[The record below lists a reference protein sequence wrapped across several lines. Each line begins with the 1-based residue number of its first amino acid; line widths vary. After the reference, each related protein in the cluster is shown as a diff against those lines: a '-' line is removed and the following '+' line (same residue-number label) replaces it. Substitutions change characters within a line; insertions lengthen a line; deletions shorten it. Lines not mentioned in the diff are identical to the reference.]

1 MTEKPSA
8 ILTLITEQ
16 VIEAYRPIVKA
27 VGEALHELAEIL
39 DEIRDEIRDELA
51 DTQAREKNRAYA
63 HLITPPLN
71 HAHAHVTH
79 TNTKPPAPTRIYRRR
94 TP

>member
-8 ILTLITEQ
+8 ILTLIVEQ
-16 VIEAYRPIVKA
+16 VIEAYRPIIKA
-27 VGEALHELAEIL
+27 VEEALHELAEVL
-39 DEIRDEIRDELA
+39 DEIRDELT

-71 HAHAHVTH
+71 HTHAHVTH